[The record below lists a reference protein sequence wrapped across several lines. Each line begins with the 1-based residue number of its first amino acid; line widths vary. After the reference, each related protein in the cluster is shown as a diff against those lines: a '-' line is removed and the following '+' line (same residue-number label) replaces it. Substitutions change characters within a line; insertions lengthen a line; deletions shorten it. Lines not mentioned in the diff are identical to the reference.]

1 MKPCSVRRPLGQSFK
16 KPLCHCLISFSVT
29 ARQRQI
35 KQGTSKNCNELCL
48 QYVSAASLSN
58 ASFFNLELCLPI
70 LCCWWLRLGDG
81 NFSSGNNNVHQI
93 GNPTCSDVTC
103 YLLPYPYVSTH
114 YVHYRFTA
122 ASRWKPLSPP
132 SRQSSCHIC
141 FCFIQP
147 IEQQQQCREPLDC
160 WESLSP
166 RSNTAQGT
174 PSHTAHG
181 MAFTFFDVCAAR
193 KEETSTQLLL
203 LRTQKP

>member
-1 MKPCSVRRPLGQSFK
+1 MFPPPICPKRPSSIWSCASPFYLEIA
-16 KPLCHCLISFSVT
+16 HN
-29 ARQRQI
+29 AM
-35 KQGTSKNCNELCL
+35 
-48 QYVSAASLSN
+48 AAN
-58 ASFFNLELCLPI
+58 
-70 LCCWWLRLGDG
+70 
-81 NFSSGNNNVHQI
+81 SSGNIVVHQI